1 MQKIIIG
8 GFHFQAYQ
16 RWEEVPMPLALKLF
30 GTTPRQ
36 RALLLLDPPL
46 PLELHEDQMAV
57 IDAIVSFVE
66 ECPPTNKI
74 YPFDRLSFK
83 QFELIRQAIAKHPE
97 SLGCTLGRVAYIMNY
112 KGLNYS
118 EFAAS
123 VLGAVF
129 SFVEA
134 WQYTELFLGKEL
146 TQKEIDAGAERLQA
160 FGSYGILEAVASK
173 YGKLPKDIENEP
185 AAWVFQEWY
194 YNIVKQDIQSK
205 L

>member
-16 RWEEVPMPLALKLF
+16 RWEEVSQPLALKLF

-36 RALLLLDPPL
+36 RAALLLEPPL
-46 PLELHEDQMAV
+46 PLDLHDDQIGV
-57 IDAIVSFVE
+57 IDAIISFAE
-66 ECPPTNKI
+66 ECPPTSKT
-74 YPFDRLSFK
+74 YPFERLSFK
-83 QFELIRQAIAKHPE
+83 QFEFIRQAIAKHPD

-112 KGLNYS
+112 KGANYV
-118 EFAAS
+118 EFATS

-129 SFVEA
+129 GFVEA
-134 WQYTELFLGKEL
+134 WQDTELFHGKEL
-146 TQKEIDAGAERLQA
+146 TQKEKDAGAERLQA